1 MGGYKASSTEKRRP
15 ALIGFLA
22 LVALALISS
31 AQVEAAFPST
41 VVYFPAVGRVTGS
54 GSPPSQFYTTVW
66 ITNLSSVSTVHFV
79 FQFLQQGQANLSP
92 VSFSDTLAPGQT
104 KQYENVVENTLLLTN
119 VQGAARVSADGEIFA
134 SERIFN
140 QFTGAALDTSVG
152 LFFAG
157 VPESFAIGLGENAS
171 IQGVNQGTL
180 ENFRYN
186 FAIIE
191 TTGSSATVHVSVV
204 NQLGSVV
211 SSKDYMMLPFEQIQQ
226 NVSDI
231 IPGII
236 AANARLTATVTA
248 GPGRVIFAGAQLANV
263 SQDSS
268 GFEMSFKGSL
278 LGSAGVTSLNGL
290 SGAVTLS
297 PGTNVTFG
305 GSGNNIIINSAG
317 GGGGGVTSL
326 NGESGAVSLVAGS
339 NVTLTPSGSTITIAA
354 SGGGGGGLSAVSHN
368 GTLTGDGT
376 GGNPLAVAAPLNLAN
391 GETTFTA
398 AGPTI
403 GVFASTTD
411 TVITPASPAILGTAP
426 VLGVYGQA
434 TNGSG
439 AQSWGELGRFFNSHY
454 FGMLGFTHDA
464 STGAAAIY
472 GDQNF
477 GSGTTP
483 TFPIGVWGDSHD
495 GTGVLGTSSSTIDH
509 QWYGVVGYGALGVEG
524 IGMVAGTNGG
534 GTFSYGVE
542 GDSYLFGDL
551 RVGVF
556 GYATGGT
563 TNYAGYFLGNVNIN
577 GTVHTSGA
585 AVRLDNPLDPENK
598 YIYHSSVESA
608 DMKNLYDG
616 VVTLDARGDAVV
628 QLPQWFEALNRD
640 FRYQLTC
647 IGGFSPVWIER
658 EVAGGQFVIK
668 GEKPGQR
675 VSWQLTG
682 IRHDSWADA
691 HRIPVEVDKP
701 ESERGTLLNPA
712 DLGQPLERSLEWRI
726 NPEYQK
732 AVEKQREAEA
742 MQAQESKN

>member
-1 MGGYKASSTEKRRP
+1 MKFVVPRRVLPLFLCALLLAPLAFAGFGGTETV
-15 ALIGFLA
+15 LA
-22 LVALALISS
+22 G
-31 AQVEAAFPST
+31 
-41 VVYFPAVGRVTGS
+41 VGNPVGS
-54 GSPPSQFYTTVW
+54 GGAHFFTTVW
-66 ITNLSSVSTVHFV
+66 VTNLGIGPVSFTFY
-79 FQFLQQGQANLSP
+79 FLQSGQANLSP
-92 VSFSDTLAPGQT
+92 SSFSDTLAAGQT
-104 KQYENVVENTLLLTN
+104 RMYEDVIATKLFLTN
-119 VQGAARVSADGEIFA
+119 VNGAARIVSTGEIFVA
-134 SERIFN
+134 ARLYN
-140 QFTGAALDTSVG
+140 QPAG
-152 LFFAG
+152 LLLSQTAGQFFAG
-157 VPESFAIGLGENAS
+157 VPKNFSIGLGQSAS
-171 IQGVNQGTL
+171 LQGVYLGVGQD
-180 ENFRYN
+180 FRYN
-186 FAIIE
+186 YALVE
-191 TTGSSATVHVSVV
+191 TSGAACSVHVQALD
-204 NQLGSVV
+204 NLGALLGAT
-211 SSKDYMMLPFEQIQQ
+211 DQPLLPYEHLLLSAS
-226 NVSDI
+226 NLAPS
-231 IPGII
+231 
-236 AANARLTATVTA
+236 ASTNNARLVATVTSGTGTVLFAGSQIGNA
-248 GPGRVIFAGAQLANV
+248 GP
-263 SQDSS
+263 QDQS
-268 GFEMSFKGSL
+268 GFDMSYPDFL

-290 SGAVTLS
+290 TGAVTLS

-305 GSGNNIIINSAG
+305 GSGNNIIIN
-317 GGGGGVTSL
+317 
-326 NGESGAVSLVAGS
+326 
-339 NVTLTPSGSTITIAA
+339 AA
-354 SGGGGGGLSAVSHN
+354 GGGGGGLSFVTHD
-368 GTLTGDGT
+368 GTLTGNGT
-376 GGNPLAVAAPLNLAN
+376 GGSPLAVAAPLNLAN

-742 MQAQESKN
+742 KQAQESKN